1 MRYPDF
7 DGTQE
12 CAGVD
17 TNVFFP
23 DPGVAK
29 REGVHT
35 LDYKQARTICAPCR
49 FQYECAMWAIHH
61 DPGNGMFGGLTPQE
75 REVFRK
81 RAGIE
86 RELITIGDYVKKAS
100 SDEA

>member
-1 MRYPDF
+1 
-7 DGTQE
+7 
-12 CAGVD
+12 
-17 TNVFFP
+17 
-23 DPGVAK
+23 
-29 REGVHT
+29 
-35 LDYKQARTICAPCR
+35 
-49 FQYECAMWAIHH
+49 MWAIHH

-86 RELITIGDYVKKAS
+86 RDLITIGDYVKKAS